1 MADGSNH
8 TTERYY
14 LYFGNGHL
22 CPSNVF
28 FEIEDEAV
36 ARQLCDLFAREYTVG
51 GEISFHY
58 QAVSSESIAEEIR
71 LGEALDELVMYDD
84 PYPGIYDPSP
94 PRSVLD
100 RAEYSRRAGVWF
112 DLLQRRVRNRGRPES
127 PTVATESQAAE
138 PSHAVAGDRC
148 EAEES
153 NSELGDLPDLDK
165 IPPMPEA
172 DRRNSGL
179 ILLLMFAQAYYKLV
193 ESSVSLATWV
203 TALDL
208 ELNHSYLWTVQ
219 SLANLL
225 KHHEDLQDFPEPFE
239 PVLPDLY
246 PSTIGD
252 LEWQDMIAPSVEGFL
267 ATVQKYVM
275 AKGCYEPEEK
285 SPAWIMVEL
294 FRSSV
299 TRAIESA
306 ENYHTRM
313 RKAQLQILG
322 QPVSSTQSTTASS
335 SPRSGNAGAKFST
348 PTGASWA
355 MVSIKFLDGET
366 VSIKVGD
373 QSGRYLFS
381 EMGMIDGRDK
391 KPTKQWELL
400 QAFAR
405 RGGVLT
411 WADAEADR
419 RNQKRREKLAENLK
433 DFFGIAGEP
442 IVLTEDKKG
451 WRAVFAI
458 SDT

>member
-1 MADGSNH
+1 MADGSSH

-14 LYFGNGHL
+14 LYFGNGQL
-22 CPSNVF
+22 SPSNVF
-28 FEIEDEAV
+28 FEVEDETV
-36 ARQLCDLFAREYTVG
+36 ARHLCDLFAREYTGG
-51 GEISFHY
+51 GENNFRY
-58 QAVSSESIAEEIR
+58 QAVGSESVSEEIL
-71 LGEALDELVMYDD
+71 LGEALDELAMYDD
-84 PYPGIYDPSP
+84 PDPGIYDPP
-94 PRSVLD
+94 PSRCVLD

-127 PTVATESQAAE
+127 PTEGADSQPPEPGHHTDGAAE
-138 PSHAVAGDRC
+138 DNG
-148 EAEES
+148 EF
-153 NSELGDLPDLDK
+153 GDLPDFDK

-179 ILLLMFAQAYYKLV
+179 LLLLMLAQTYYKLV
-193 ESSVSLATWV
+193 ESSVALATWV

-208 ELNHSYLWTVQ
+208 ELNHWYLWTVQ
-219 SLANLL
+219 NLTNLL
-225 KHHEDLQDFPEPFE
+225 KNHEDLRDFPEPFE

-267 ATVQKYVM
+267 STVQKYVM
-275 AKGCYEPEEK
+275 TKGCYEPEEK

-294 FRSSV
+294 FRSSI
-299 TRAIESA
+299 TRAIECA

-313 RKAQLQILG
+313 RKAQRQILG

-335 SPRSGNAGAKFST
+335 SPKNGNAGAKFPT
-348 PTGASWA
+348 PAGASWA

-373 QSGRYLFS
+373 QTGRYLFS
-381 EMGMIDGRDK
+381 EMGMIDGRSK
-391 KPTKQWELL
+391 KPTKQWDLL

-405 RGGVLT
+405 RGGILT
-411 WADAEADR
+411 WTDAEADR

-451 WRAVFAI
+451 WRVVFTV
-458 SDT
+458 SDV